1 MASLDTKRRK
11 GEHSRVPLIGIA
23 KLAAESALLDAKSKV
38 EYREL
43 DSRRWI
49 GRCSG
54 ERVPF
59 QWTINPYRGCEF
71 ACRYCFARY
80 THEFMELS
88 PGDDFETRI
97 FAKKWSTS
105 AFASELRRIPLGH
118 AIGIGT
124 ATDPYQPAERRYGL
138 TRRMLEVIAGDYGH
152 RVSLITKSD
161 LVARDAD
168 VIADVNRCNRMEV
181 FVTITTLDR
190 ELARLLEPKAPR
202 PDLRMAAV
210 RALAEE
216 GLRVGVTASPVL
228 PGLNDSLESLEAI
241 AAAAR
246 EAGATRF
253 NAGALFLKPAAAAVF
268 FDFLERVFP
277 ELLPRYRDLYDGKAF
292 LRGDFPETIRRR
304 VDELR
309 RRYRFEADSHAWAPE
324 HPQLPLFAA

>member
-1 MASLDTKRRK
+1 
-11 GEHSRVPLIGIA
+11 VPLIGIA
-23 KLAAESALLDAKSKV
+23 KLAAESALLNAKAKV

-43 DSRRWI
+43 ESRRWI

-88 PGDDFETRI
+88 PGEDFETRI
-97 FAKKWSTS
+97 FAKKWSAS
-105 AFASELRRIPLGH
+105 AFASELRRIPLGDG
-118 AIGIGT
+118 IGIGT

-138 TRRMLEVIAGDYGH
+138 TRRMLELIASDYGH

-161 LVARDAD
+161 LVARDVDA
-168 VIADVNRCNRMEV
+168 IAEVNRRNRMEV

-190 ELARLLEPKAPR
+190 DLARLLEPKAPR

-210 RALAEE
+210 RALADE
-216 GLRVGVTASPVL
+216 GLPVGVTASPVL
-228 PGLNDSLESLEAI
+228 PGLNDSMESLDAVAE
-241 AAAAR
+241 AAR
-246 EAGATRF
+246 DAGATRF
-253 NAGALFLKPAAAAVF
+253 NAGALFLKPASASVF
-268 FDFLERVFP
+268 FEFLEQVFP
-277 ELLPRYRDLYDGKAF
+277 ELVSRYRDLYEGRAF
-292 LRGDFPETIRRR
+292 LRGDFPETIKRR
-304 VDELR
+304 VTELR
-309 RRYRFEADSHAWAPE
+309 RRYRFETDTPAWTPE

>member
-1 MASLDTKRRK
+1 M
-11 GEHSRVPLIGIA
+11 PLIGIA
-23 KLAAESALLDAKSKV
+23 KLAADSALLDAKSKV

-43 DSRRWI
+43 AARRWI

-54 ERVPF
+54 ERAPF

-80 THEFMELS
+80 THEFLELS
-88 PGDDFETRI
+88 PGEDFETRI
-97 FAKKWSTS
+97 FAKRWSAS
-105 AFASELRRIPLGH
+105 AFASELRRIPLGD
-118 AIGIGT
+118 AIGVGT

-138 TRRMLEVIAGDYGH
+138 TRRMLEIIASDYGH
-152 RVSLITKSD
+152 RISLITKSD

-168 VIADVNRCNRMEV
+168 VLAEANRRNRMEV
-181 FVTITTLDR
+181 FVTVTTMDR
-190 ELARLLEPKAPR
+190 DLARLLEPKAPR

-228 PGLNDSLESLEAI
+228 PGLNDSMESLEAV
-241 AAAAR
+241 AEAAR
-246 EAGATRF
+246 EAGAARF
-253 NAGALFLKPAAAAVF
+253 NAGVLFLKPASAGVF
-268 FDFLERVFP
+268 FEFLERVFP
-277 ELLPRYRDLYDGKAF
+277 ELLARYRGLYDDRAF

-304 VDELR
+304 VAELR
-309 RRYRFEADSHAWAPE
+309 RRCRFETDTPAWAPE